1 MCARLSC
8 TRLILILG
16 GLAGIVLLFTGIF
29 TVPNPPSHTIM
40 PGEPYD
46 KYAAS
51 DRDLVINSLGFRL
64 IMGGAATII
73 VSAILHYRY
82 INRAEELGIAP
93 ATPSAPA
100 PAPKSLQPIW
110 NSAVLVAAKPTV
122 RVSDIE
128 SAESTAIATVPTT
141 AAMATPKPAAVPVPA
156 AVATPKPVPAA
167 VATPKP
173 VPAAIG
179 PSITSYRL
187 PIYRPN
193 QPSAP

>member
-1 MCARLSC
+1 
-8 TRLILILG
+8 
-16 GLAGIVLLFTGIF
+16 
-29 TVPNPPSHTIM
+29 M

-46 KYAAS
+46 KYAAV

-82 INRAEELGIAP
+82 INRAEEIGVAP

-141 AAMATPKPAAVPVPA
+141 AAVPVPMAMAMPVA
-156 AVATPKPVPAA
+156 APVPMAMA
-167 VATPKP
+167 VPMA
-173 VPAAIG
+173 VSIG

>member
-16 GLAGIVLLFTGIF
+16 GLAGIVILFTGIF
-29 TVPNPPSHTIM
+29 IVPSPPSHTIM

-46 KYAAS
+46 KYTAS
-51 DRDLVINSLGFRL
+51 DRDFVTNSLGFRL

-82 INRAEELGIAP
+82 INRAEELGVAP
-93 ATPSAPA
+93 AAPRRAPSAPIPSA
-100 PAPKSLQPIW
+100 KPIW
-110 NSAVLVAAKPTV
+110 NSAVLVAAKPTAH
-122 RVSDIE
+122 VSDIE
-128 SAESTAIATVPTT
+128 SAESTAIATVPMAV
-141 AAMATPKPAAVPVPA
+141 AAPVAVAVAAPMPVPVAAPVPA
-156 AVATPKPVPAA
+156 S
-167 VATPKP
+167 
-173 VPAAIG
+173 IG